1 MIIEIYNE
9 NEIMNLEDYLYQN
22 QVESFLK
29 ERKKLESVSIDFSS
43 INKLKG
49 DKYILGEAFKQ
60 TKFEEINNWIY
71 GE

>member
-1 MIIEIYNE
+1 MNMKIYNK
-9 NEIMNLEDYLYQN
+9 NEIINLENFLYEN
-22 QVESFLK
+22 QVETFLNM
-29 ERKKLESVSIDFSS
+29 RKKLEGISLDFSS

-71 GE
+71 GD